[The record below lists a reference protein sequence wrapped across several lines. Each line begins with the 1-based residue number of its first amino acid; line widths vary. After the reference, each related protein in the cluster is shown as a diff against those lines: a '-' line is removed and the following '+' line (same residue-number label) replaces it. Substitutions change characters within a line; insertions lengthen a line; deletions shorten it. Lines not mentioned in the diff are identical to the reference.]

1 MISLFWVYMVVN
13 TFILFFGILYS
24 CRLKLMPYHEEVIR
38 MRWDELQ
45 PEFQIL
51 LRAFL
56 AGISIPFIII
66 ALLNYAILLIPF
78 RRGEIWAILVV
89 PVVGIIFSIAG
100 FIVPHYLHKR
110 TGAKTPRLP
119 GAIATVIYV
128 AGFVFSL
135 MYS

>member
-1 MISLFWVYMVVN
+1 MISLFWIYIVVN
-13 TFILFFGILYS
+13 TFILFFGILYG

-38 MRWDELQ
+38 MKWDDLQ
-45 PEFQIL
+45 PELQIL
-51 LRAFL
+51 LRGLL

-78 RRGEIWAILVV
+78 RRGESWAILTI
-89 PVVGIIFSIAG
+89 PIVGIIFSIAG
-100 FIVPHYLHKR
+100 FIVPHYLQRK

-119 GAIATVIYV
+119 GAIATVIYA
-128 AGFVFSL
+128 AGFFFSI